1 MQYLDSSARSS
12 TVCFLGGCPWLRLVL
27 AIHLHLPNLFLVP
40 HLTTFSEP
48 ELEVLDSDVVEIS
61 MTVLGVTGTA
71 CGHSVSSF
79 TGCS

>member
-1 MQYLDSSARSS
+1 MAPTCFGNSFAFAQFVSCSS
-12 TVCFLGGCPWLRLVL
+12 FDM
-27 AIHLHLPNLFLVP
+27 
-40 HLTTFSEP
+40 TFSEP